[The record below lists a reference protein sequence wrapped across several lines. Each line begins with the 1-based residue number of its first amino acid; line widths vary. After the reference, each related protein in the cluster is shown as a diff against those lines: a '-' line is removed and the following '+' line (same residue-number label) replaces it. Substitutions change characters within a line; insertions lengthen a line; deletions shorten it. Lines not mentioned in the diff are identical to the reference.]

1 MSSHTAVVDICV
13 ATFRRPA
20 MLRMLLTGLQAQQ
33 LPPHATAR
41 LIIIDNDSDGSG
53 REAVMEAAVAGPYPI
68 VYAIETKRG
77 ISHARNHALSLAI
90 GTHRAF
96 IDDDEVPSVD
106 WLASLLNVQ
115 ATSRADAVFGP
126 VLPDLPADAPA
137 WVAAGGFFDRPRH
150 ATGTR
155 LPHGATNNCL
165 MTVEAIDK
173 AGGGFNPD
181 YALTGGEDT
190 EFFLR
195 LRHAGGILVWCDEA
209 IVRETI
215 PTDRARLGWLM
226 QRHFRGGQT
235 FSRLTVPRLS
245 PLAKASWAAKRLAIL
260 GGVTVLAAPLWI
272 GGRVVGTKG
281 LLTLARQIGQ
291 LTAFSRFRYQEYRAP
306 RSRGL

>member
-1 MSSHTAVVDICV
+1 MSSHSVVVDVCV

-20 MLRMLLTGLQAQQ
+20 MLRMLLAGLQAQQ

-41 LIIIDNDSDGSG
+41 LIIIDNDSEGSA
-53 REAVMEAAVAGPYPI
+53 RDVVTAAAVGPLPI
-68 VYAIETKRG
+68 VYAIETKQG
-77 ISHARNHALSLAI
+77 ISHARNHALALSI

-96 IDDDEVPSVD
+96 IDDDEVPTVD
-106 WLASLLNVQ
+106 WLANLLNVQ
-115 ATSRADAVFGP
+115 ATAQADAVFGP
-126 VLPDLPADAPA
+126 VLPVLPAEAPA

-165 MTVEAIDK
+165 MTAEAIDK
-173 AGGGFNPD
+173 AGGGFNPE

-209 IVRETI
+209 VVHETI
-215 PTDRARLGWLM
+215 PSDRARLGWLLR
-226 QRHFRGGQT
+226 RHFRGGQT

-245 PLAKASWAAKRLAIL
+245 PAAKAAWAAKRVGIL
-260 GGVTVLAAPLWI
+260 GGVAVLAAPLWI

-281 LLTLARQIGQ
+281 LLTLARQVGQ
-291 LTAFSRFRYQEYRAP
+291 LTAFSFRFQEYRTP
-306 RSRGL
+306 PTRGL